1 MKYSSF
7 LSLNGQDLI
16 KGVIMAAGG
25 AAYAILEPLL
35 STGNFEVDW
44 RNVAKIAV
52 GSALVYLMKNLLTTP
67 PKTITID
74 PNQTTVIQK
83 P

>member
-1 MKYSSF
+1 MKYSDF
-7 LSLNGQDLI
+7 LSLNGHDLI
-16 KGVIMAAGG
+16 KGAIMAAGG

-83 P
+83 H